1 MNDLDQLRE
10 FLPFLI
16 PLILIQVALLTAAL
30 LDLRKQPRTR
40 GPKWLWVIL
49 ILFVQMLG
57 PIAYFVFGREEG

>member
-1 MNDLDQLRE
+1 MSELDQVRE
-10 FLPFLI
+10 LLPFLI

-30 LDLRKQPRTR
+30 LDLWRRPRTR